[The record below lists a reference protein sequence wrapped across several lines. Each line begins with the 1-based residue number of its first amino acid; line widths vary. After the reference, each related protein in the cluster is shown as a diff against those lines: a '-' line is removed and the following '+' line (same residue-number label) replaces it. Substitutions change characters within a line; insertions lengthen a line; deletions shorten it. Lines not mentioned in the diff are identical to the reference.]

1 MIFINVLIFCQCLLI
16 LLVLGHQ
23 VVEVGLGLCELHL
36 IHALASVPVEEG
48 LPPEHGGE
56 LLRDS
61 FEDLLDGGGVTNEG
75 GGHLETSWWDVTD
88 TGHDI
93 VGDPFN
99 EVGRVLVLDVEHL
112 LVNFLHGH
120 SSSEASSH
128 GEVSTMSWITGG
140 HHVLSVK
147 HLLGKLWN
155 SDSSVLHG
163 TASCQWS
170 KSRHEEVESGEWNH
184 VDRQLPEVSIEL
196 TWEPEASGHS
206 RHGQGDQMVEV
217 TIGGGGKLQG
227 SEADVIE
234 SLVVNTIGLISVL
247 NQLVNREGG
256 VVGLYHGVRNLGG
269 WNDGV
274 GVHDSVRILLSD
286 FGDEKCSHS
295 RSSSASKGMS
305 QLESLE
311 TVASLSLLSD
321 NIEDTI
327 HQLSALGVVTL
338 GPVVASSRLSEH
350 KVVGSED
357 ASVWTRP
364 HTVHGSW
371 LQVHQDCSWYK
382 FASGCQFAALGL
394 F

>member
-99 EVGRVLVLDVEHL
+99 EVGRVLVLDVQHL

-140 HHVLSVK
+140 HHVLGVK

-155 SDSSVLHG
+155 SNSSVLHG

-217 TIGGGGKLQG
+217 TIGGGGELQG

-256 VVGLYHGVRNLGG
+256 VVWLYHGVRNLGG
-269 WNDGV
+269 WNDRV

-286 FGDEKCSHS
+286 LGDEKCSHS
-295 RSSSASKGMS
+295 RSSSTSQGMS

-311 TVASLSLLSD
+311 TVASLSLLPD
-321 NIEDTI
+321 NIEDTV
-327 HQLSALGVVTL
+327 HQLCALGVVTL
-338 GPVVASSRLSEH
+338 GPVVASSRLSKH
-350 KVVGSED
+350 KVVWSED
-357 ASVWTRP
+357 ASIRTRS

-371 LQVHQDCSWYK
+371 LQVNQDSSWNK
-382 FASGCQFAALGL
+382 FASGCEFTALGL